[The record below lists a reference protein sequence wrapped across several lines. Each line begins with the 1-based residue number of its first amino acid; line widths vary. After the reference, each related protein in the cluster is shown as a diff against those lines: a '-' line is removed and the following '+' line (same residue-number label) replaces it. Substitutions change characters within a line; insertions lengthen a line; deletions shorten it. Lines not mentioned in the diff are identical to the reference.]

1 MIENI
6 GLFDT
11 TVSNAFIKH
20 FKKQGLKIGLT
31 KYFKNYVVINNI
43 KYVLKDY
50 KVNNSNYIIAILK
63 EA

>member
-1 MIENI
+1 MILNI

-11 TVSNAFIKH
+11 TVNNAFIKH
-20 FKKQGLKIGLT
+20 FKSKGLKVGMNEF
-31 KYFKNYVVINNI
+31 FKNTVIINNI

-63 EA
+63 GA